1 MTRRALAVAAVAVL
15 AGCSADTDTKTYRVP
30 SSSMEPTLHCARP
43 GIGCE
48 ADQMDR
54 VAAVAYGHRKPERGD
69 IVVFGT
75 PPAAVRKCGA
85 GGTFIKRLIG
95 LPGERWS
102 ERSGHVYIDGTKL
115 DEPYIQRSRRD
126 TESFRGGLIP
136 AGRYLLLG
144 DNRAS
149 SCDSRV
155 WGLVP
160 RANLV
165 GRVVEIKRGTKVIH
179 IR

>member
-1 MTRRALAVAAVAVL
+1 VLAVAAVAAL
-15 AGCSADTDTKTYRVP
+15 AGCSADTDAKTYRVP

-54 VAAVAYGHRKPERGD
+54 VAAVAYGDRKPERGD
-69 IVVFGT
+69 IVIFRT
-75 PPAAVRKCGA
+75 PPAAVRKCGE
-85 GGTFIKRLIG
+85 GGTYIKRLIG

-102 ERSGHVYIDGTKL
+102 ERSGYLYIDGRRL
-115 DEPYIQRSRRD
+115 AEPYIQPSRRD
-126 TESFRGGLIP
+126 TASFRGGLIP

-149 SCDSRV
+149 SCDSRF

-160 RANLV
+160 QANLV
-165 GRVVEIKRGTKVIH
+165 GRVIEIRRGTKVIH

>member
-1 MTRRALAVAAVAVL
+1 MRRAFAVVAVAAL
-15 AGCSADTDTKTYRVP
+15 AGCSADTDTRTYRVP

-43 GIGCE
+43 NIGCE

-54 VAAVAYGHRKPERGD
+54 VAAVAYGRRKPERGD
-69 IVVFGT
+69 IVIFKT
-75 PPAAVRKCGA
+75 PAAAVRKCGE
-85 GGTFIKRLIG
+85 GGTYIKRLIG

-102 ERSGHVYIDGTKL
+102 ERRGYVYIDGTKL
-115 DEPYIQRSRRD
+115 DEPYVLPSRRD
-126 TESFRGGLIP
+126 DESFRGGPIP
-136 AGRYLLLG
+136 PNTYLVLG

-149 SCDSRV
+149 SCDSRF

-160 RANLV
+160 RANLI
-165 GRVVEIKRGTKVIH
+165 GRVVEIKRGAKVIH